1 MPAFFDRLRRGL
13 VSVIVA
19 SAALSLWIGPVQAFD
34 EDDLLPVDQAFVLRA
49 QATAADRIELRWT
62 IAPGYY
68 LYRHRTKAQ
77 ILDTGIAAG
86 ALQLPKGEAHNDE
99 FFGPTETYRNRLL
112 ATLPEIVDAGGRTL
126 RLKVQYQGCADAGV
140 CYPPQTRTLQL
151 TMPAAAASAPGKE
164 PPGAEP
170 TSSAEQAD
178 AGFAALTSALSGRA
192 LSGRGEGVPS
202 ATRTGVLPIS
212 EPGVRTALPDAQAF
226 GFEAIAGDGNTLL
239 LRFTPAKGYYLYR
252 DRTTLRIR
260 SDREAVTLG
269 KAVWPAAT
277 PWRDEHFGTVQVYFS
292 QIDVRV
298 PLLRTSNKALPIALE
313 AEFQGCQT
321 DGICYPPMRRKVA
334 LTLPAGADVSP
345 VAAMARSDAGA
356 QVIGAEPAGAT
367 QIVIDA
373 STATSDSGSASV
385 PSQAALI
392 DTSASDPR
400 ANADAMSSSN
410 APATAIDAAPEGRIS
425 SVWAALLLAFLG
437 GIILN
442 LMPCVLP
449 VLSLKALGLASS
461 SETPAKARAHALWY
475 TAGVLV
481 SFLALGG
488 LAIALRQAGLA
499 LGWGFQLQQPLVV
512 AGLALIMFAFGLSLS
527 GLWYVGGRWTGVG
540 HGLASRSGAAGDFF
554 TGVLAVVVAAP
565 CTAPFMAQALGWA
578 FTAPTGAAL
587 LVFAALGL
595 GLALPFLLI
604 GFVPALA
611 QRLPKPGAWMETLKQ
626 LLAFPMYLT
635 AIWLLWVLTK
645 QRGADAGAWLAIAA
659 LAVAFGA
666 WAWRSRSQGAR
677 WGLIAAL
684 IGLAVVGWSLRAIA
698 VLPKPQAATAA
709 TAGIVGGNS
718 AEEGAL
724 AVVPFSEQRLA
735 DVRRA
740 GRVVFVNMTADWCI
754 TCKANEK
761 AVFGSDGFRDAL
773 AKANAVYM
781 VGDWTDVDPAITA
794 YLQRYRAVG
803 VPLYVVYP
811 RGDGEGRVLPTVLTS
826 NVVRDALE
834 RAAKP

>member
-1 MPAFFDRLRRGL
+1 MSALFDRLRRVL

-19 SAALSLWIGPVQAFD
+19 SAALSLWATPAHALD

-68 LYRHRTKAQ
+68 LYRHRSKAQ
-77 ILDTGIAAG
+77 ILDNGVAAG
-86 ALQLPKGEAHNDE
+86 ALRLPKGEAHNDE
-99 FFGPTETYRNRLL
+99 FFGPTETYRGQVL
-112 ATLPEIVDAGGRTL
+112 ATLPEIVGAGGRTL

-140 CYPPQTRTLQL
+140 CYPPQTRTLQV
-151 TMPAAAASAPGKE
+151 TMPAAAASAQGKE
-164 PPGAEP
+164 RAADAAQASG
-170 TSSAEQAD
+170 TEQPD
-178 AGFAALTSALSGRA
+178 AGFAALSRA
-192 LSGRGEGVPS
+192 LSGSASSGRAEGVPNGASQS
-202 ATRTGVLPIS
+202 ALPIGA
-212 EPGVRTALPDAQAF
+212 PGMRTALPDTQAF

-252 DRTTLRIR
+252 DRTTLRVR
-260 SDREAVTLG
+260 SDRETVTLG
-269 KAVWPAAT
+269 KPVWPAAT
-277 PWRDEHFGTVQVYFS
+277 PWHDEHFGTVQVYFS
-292 QIDVRV
+292 QIDVRL
-298 PLLRTSNKALPIALE
+298 PLLRTSNQALPIALE

-321 DGICYPPMRRKVA
+321 DGICYPPMRRNIA
-334 LTLPAGADVSP
+334 LTLPAGAVVTP
-345 VAAMARSDAGA
+345 LAASAANDAGA
-356 QVIGAEPAGAT
+356 QASPPASAVT
-367 QIVIDA
+367 TKTSSDA
-373 STATSDSGSASV
+373 SATATGNTPAAMASDAASTD
-385 PSQAALI
+385 SAALN
-392 DTSASDPR
+392 PGVN
-400 ANADAMSSSN
+400 ANAAASGIVPKTTDV
-410 APATAIDAAPEGRIS
+410 APEGRIAS
-425 SVWAALLLAFLG
+425 LWAALLLAFVG
-437 GIILN
+437 GIVLN

-449 VLSLKALGLASS
+449 VLSLKVLGLSSS

-540 HGLASRSGAAGDFF
+540 HGLASRSGALGDFF

-604 GFVPALA
+604 GFIPALA
-611 QRLPKPGAWMETLKQ
+611 KLLPKPGAWMETLKQ

-684 IGLAVVGWSLRAIA
+684 IGLAVAGWSLRAIA
-698 VLPKPQAATAA
+698 VLPRPQASTAV
-709 TAGIVGGNS
+709 AGTTNSGGGIESNT
-718 AEEGAL
+718 L
-724 AVVPFSEQRLA
+724 AAVPFSEQRLT
-735 DVRRA
+735 DLRRA
-740 GRVVFVNMTADWCI
+740 GRVVLVNMTADWCI

-761 AVFGSDGFRDAL
+761 AVFGRDGFRDAL
-773 AKANAVYM
+773 ANADAVYM

-811 RGDGEGRVLPTVLTS
+811 RGGGEGRVLPTVLTP
-826 NVVRDALE
+826 NVVRDALA